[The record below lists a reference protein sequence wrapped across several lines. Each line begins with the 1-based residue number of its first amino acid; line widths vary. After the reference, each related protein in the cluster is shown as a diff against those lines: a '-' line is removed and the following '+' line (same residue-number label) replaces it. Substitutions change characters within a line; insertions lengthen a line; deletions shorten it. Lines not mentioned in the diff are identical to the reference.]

1 MRATAPAV
9 SSRPSPAFPLFVRED
24 VRSSPGA
31 APPPPVGQAARSPA
45 SPPRLLDQV
54 RATLRARHYSR
65 RTETAYVGWIR
76 RFILFHGKRH
86 PLELGEAEV
95 TSFLTSLATRRN
107 VSAST
112 QNQALSALLFLYREV
127 RSRDLPW
134 LDGVVRAKRPVRL
147 PVVLSRDEVA
157 ALMRQLHGVE
167 WIMATLLYG
176 AGLRLLECCRL
187 RVKDMDFDRREITV
201 RDGKGGKDRVT
212 LLPERTAAPL
222 AAHVERV
229 RRQHE
234 GDLRAGNG
242 SVELPAALERKYPR
256 AAWEWGWQWV
266 FPATRHYMDARSGRR
281 RRHHLHESVLQRAVR
296 EAALKSGF
304 AKPASCHALRH
315 SFATHLLEAGY
326 DIRTIQELLGHRDV
340 STTMIYTHVL
350 NRGGRGVRSP
360 MDGLAG

>member
-1 MRATAPAV
+1 
-9 SSRPSPAFPLFVRED
+9 VRED
-24 VRSSPGA
+24 V
-31 APPPPVGQAARSPA
+31 PPPPDAAPRGPVREVAGSPA
-45 SPPRLLDQV
+45 GPPRLLDRV
-54 RATLRARHYSR
+54 RAAIRARHYSP
-65 RTETAYVGWIR
+65 RTEAAYVGWIR

-95 TSFLTSLATRRN
+95 TGFLTSLATGGR
-107 VSAST
+107 VAAST

-127 RSRDLPW
+127 LKRELAW

-147 PVVLSRDEVA
+147 PVVLSREEVA
-157 ALMRQLHGVE
+157 ALMRQLRGVE
-167 WIMATLLYG
+167 RIMASLLYG

-187 RVKDMDFDRREITV
+187 RVKDVDFDRREITV
-201 RDGKGGKDRVT
+201 RDGKCGKDRVT
-212 LLPERTAAPL
+212 LLPERLTAPL
-222 AAHVERV
+222 AAHLERV
-229 RRQHE
+229 RRLHE
-234 GDLRAGNG
+234 EDLRAGTG

-256 AAWEWGWQWV
+256 APWEWGWQWV
-266 FPATRHYMDARSGRR
+266 FPATRHYVDAQSGRR

-296 EAALKSGF
+296 EAALKCGL

-340 STTMIYTHVL
+340 STTMIYTHVP

-360 MDGLAG
+360 MDGIAR